1 MQRRVIAAM
10 LGAATLGGLVALNA
24 CTPQRSALEQVLNSG
39 ELRVY
44 TRHAPTTFYQSPEGP
59 AGLEYELARTFA
71 DRLGVRLKLVV
82 ADNLDEIF
90 AGLRK
95 GRADLAAAGLT
106 VTEQHRQHI
115 RFAPPYQSITQQLI
129 YRKDSTP
136 RPRNPDE
143 LDQGHI
149 EVVAN
154 SSHAEQLRRLQESHA
169 DLQWHEN
176 ANTDSTELMT
186 LVAENIVDYTVAD
199 SNEMAVNRRYFP
211 ELRVAFD
218 ISESQELAWAM
229 PQSEDTSLYKEVEH
243 FFEEL
248 RNSGELAHLIK
259 QHYGHVRSYNYGIT
273 PVFMHHVRSRM
284 PEYRRLFKD
293 AAGETGLD
301 WRLLAAVA
309 YQESH
314 WDPLAVSPTGVRGL
328 MMLTNVTAGQLGV
341 LDRTDPEES
350 VRGGARYLQG
360 LYKRFDDIPE
370 DDRMWFSL
378 AAYNVGFGHVRD
390 VQKITR
396 QRGGNPNK
404 WTDVKANL
412 PLLTDPKWYRQTR
425 YGYARGNEPVKYV
438 DNIRSYYD
446 ILRWHKRQ
454 DSPAPGNRSDSI
466 LVYSSPVL

>member
-1 MQRRVIAAM
+1 MQRRVITAV
-10 LGAATLGGLVALNA
+10 LGAAALGGVVALNA
-24 CTPQRSALEQVLNSG
+24 CAPQRSALEQVLNSG

-44 TRHAPTTFYQSPEGP
+44 TRYAPTTFYQSPEGP
-59 AGLEYELARTFA
+59 AGLEYELARAFA

-82 ADNLDEIF
+82 ADNLEDIF
-90 AGLRK
+90 TGLRK
-95 GRADLAAAGLT
+95 GHADLAAAGLT
-106 VTEQHRQHI
+106 VTEQRRQQI
-115 RFAPPYQSITQQLI
+115 RFAPAYQSITQQLI
-129 YRKDSTP
+129 YRHNSTP
-136 RPRNPDE
+136 RPRDLGE
-143 LDQGHI
+143 LEQEYI

-154 SSHAEQLRRLQESHA
+154 SSHAEQLRQLKESHA

-176 ANTDSTELMT
+176 ARTNSTELLT

-218 ISESQELAWAM
+218 ISDPQKLAWAM

-243 FFEEL
+243 FFEDL
-248 RNSGELAHLIK
+248 RESGELAHQLK
-259 QHYGHVRSYNYGIT
+259 QHYEHVRNYNYAST
-273 PVFMHHVRSRM
+273 PVFMHHVLSRM
-284 PEYRRLFKD
+284 PSYRHMFKQ
-293 AAGETGLD
+293 AASETGLD
-301 WRLLAAVA
+301 WRLIAAVA

-328 MMLTNVTAGQLGV
+328 MMLTNRTAGQLGV

-350 VRGGARYLQG
+350 VQGGARYLQG
-360 LYKRFDDIPE
+360 LYKKFDDIPE

-378 AAYNVGFGHVRD
+378 AAYNVGLGHVRD

-396 QRGGNPNK
+396 QRGGNPKK

-412 PLLTDPKWYRQTR
+412 PLLTQPKWYQQTR

-446 ILRWHKRQ
+446 ILRWHIRQ
-454 DSPAPGNRSDSI
+454 DSPAPNNTLNSI
-466 LVYSSPVL
+466 LAYSSPVL